1 VSDRLV
7 TQNLDLV
14 QMVVRV
20 LGFYP
25 RDGHFDQEDLVGVG
39 NIALLKAARSFN
51 GTGDF
56 RTWAYPIVRGAVID
70 AFRVATGHRRVVKA
84 GTVSIDQP
92 AYTETLPAPD
102 NVVELAARRERIC
115 QALND
120 PDKRKREIYIRRA
133 AGQTDDE
140 IAHVLGVTGG
150 RISQIANST
159 DTGDTVTLTV
169 MELAVVQG
177 AAVGETTEDTAARIG
192 RSPDTVKTH
201 RSNVIKK
208 VGARN
213 MTHAVHL
220 ISPLLEALANAIDPP
235 RR

>member
-14 QMVVRV
+14 PKVVHV

-25 RDGHFDQEDLVGVG
+25 RDGHLDQEDLIGVG
-39 NIALLKAARSFN
+39 NIALLKAAQSFN

-56 RTWAYPIVRGAVID
+56 RTWAYPIIRGAVID

-84 GTVSIDQP
+84 SKVSIDQS

-102 NVVELAARRERIC
+102 NVAELAARRERIR

-120 PDKRKREIYIRRA
+120 PDQRKREIYLRRA
-133 AGQTDDE
+133 AGQTDEE

-150 RISQIANST
+150 RISQIAKSPST
-159 DTGDTVTLTV
+159 DTDDTITLTV

-177 AAVGETTEDTAARIG
+177 AARGETNEDTAARIG
-192 RSPDTVKTH
+192 RSPDTIKTH
-201 RSNVIKK
+201 RRNIIKK
-208 VGARN
+208 IGARN
-213 MTHAVHL
+213 ITHAVHL
-220 ISPLLEALANAIDPP
+220 ISPLLEALAA
-235 RR
+235 